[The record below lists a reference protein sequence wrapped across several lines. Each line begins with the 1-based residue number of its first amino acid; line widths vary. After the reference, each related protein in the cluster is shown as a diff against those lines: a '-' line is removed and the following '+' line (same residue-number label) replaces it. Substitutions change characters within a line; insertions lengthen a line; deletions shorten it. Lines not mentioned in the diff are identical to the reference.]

1 MSLGRLSRG
10 VVLASV
16 MCGLGTLHAAS
27 FSFSSFFTQDD
38 QRQVITFDG
47 PSGSVT
53 LVTFGYAG
61 GVNQAGQVIPAG
73 GFDPVL
79 SLFDATGGLNSSS
92 NLVAFTDS
100 TGCGGGVNQ
109 DPATLS
115 CFDEKLVLTTLLPG
129 NTYALVLT
137 QSDNLPVGPTYGDG
151 FSQDGNGNFTP
162 SEFGCAANS
171 FCDANIPSSA
181 RTGNWALD
189 ILGVRSAEGPTSVPE
204 PGGPWMPAGGAGGL
218 VLLAI
223 RKWRVDRHRG
233 RTMASAKARKDRP

>member
-1 MSLGRLSRG
+1 MTLRRLSGRM
-10 VVLASV
+10 VLASV
-16 MCGLGTLHAAS
+16 IGTLGTLHAAS

-47 PSGSVT
+47 ASGSVT
-53 LVTFGYAG
+53 IVTFGYAG

-100 TGCGGGVNQ
+100 TGCGGVNQ
-109 DPATLS
+109 DPTTLS

-137 QSDNLPVGPTYGDG
+137 QSDNLPFGPTYGDG

-162 SEFGCAANS
+162 SEFGCGASS
-171 FCDANIPSSA
+171 FCDANVPSSA

-189 ILGVRSAEGPTSVPE
+189 ILGVRSAVGPSSVPE

-223 RKWRVDRHRG
+223 RRWRQDRRSG
-233 RTMASAKARKDRP
+233 RAMASAKARKDRP